1 MPKKRTVSRSSRGSG
16 HSEAYISGQAYFLR
30 IVLVGGILFALA
42 GGIFFGVRH
51 FFYNSELFEIK
62 EICVNVKSERSF
74 DEDLNKLNEF
84 YMGRNIFTVDL
95 KQIQVIMKED
105 FPQFKEIEIRRNF
118 PNMLE
123 FDIVPRTAVAVI
135 DSVGGVVVDSEGI
148 VLAVGESTE
157 EIVMIKGINFFLKM
171 PEKGDRIK
179 NGALRRALLLIR
191 GLSKKGDVDTKN
203 IDFIN
208 VHDRN
213 NIQLSISGVVVK
225 VGRDNFV
232 RKIDS
237 LKEILN
243 DPELNMKDLKYIDL
257 RFEDAVLSF
266 R

>member
-1 MPKKRTVSRSSRGSG
+1 MSKKKTNSRALKKNGYSEVYVSV
-16 HSEAYISGQAYFLR
+16 QAYFLR
-30 IVLVGGILFALA
+30 IVLIGGILFSLA

-62 EICVNVKSERSF
+62 EICVNLKSKYSF
-74 DEDLNKLNEF
+74 NDDLNKLNEF

-95 KQIQVIMKED
+95 KQIQVIMKKD

-123 FDIVPRTAVAVI
+123 FDIIPRVAVAVI
-135 DSVGGVVVDSEGI
+135 DSVGGVVVDSDGI
-148 VLAVGESTE
+148 VLAVGENTE

-171 PEKGDRIK
+171 PEKGDLIK
-179 NGALRRALLLIR
+179 NGALSRALLLLR

-225 VGRDNFV
+225 VGKDNFV

-243 DPELNMKDLKYIDL
+243 DPELNIKDLKYIDL

>member
-1 MPKKRTVSRSSRGSG
+1 MSKKKTNSRSSKGSG
-16 HSEAYISGQAYFLR
+16 YAEDYISSQAYFLR
-30 IVLVGGILFALA
+30 IVLFAVLLFAIA
-42 GGIFFGVRH
+42 GGTFLGIRH
-51 FFYNSELFEIK
+51 FFYSSKLFEIK
-62 EICVNVKSERSF
+62 EICVNVKSEHSF
-74 DEDLNKLNEF
+74 DENLNKLNEF
-84 YMGRNIFTVDL
+84 YLGRNIFTVDL
-95 KQIQVIMKED
+95 KQIQVITKED

-123 FDIVPRTAVAVI
+123 FDIVPREPVAVI

-157 EIVMIKGINFFLKM
+157 GIVMIKGINFFLKM

-179 NGALRRALLLIR
+179 NGALNRALLLIR

-225 VGRDNFV
+225 IGRDNFV

-243 DPELNMKDLKYIDL
+243 DPELNIKDLKYIDL